1 MPSVIPCRAQQRA
14 SGTHPGWGAPNNPFL
29 RMLHASTGLRRVHC
43 LDARVQPSYLG
54 RQTAPPPI
62 RVLHEMIFIRVVLFF
77 LLFKIYDDRSIVFFR
92 TRTWKMILKLEL
104 EIRNFRKIR
113 TSSRFCCSWSL
124 IESRID
130 RMMERIIRLFLF
142 KSYSIIVLTRY
153 IHSIR
158 IFSFLLQVCSKSDL
172 EQHLCNEITY

>member
-54 RQTAPPPI
+54 WQTAPPP
-62 RVLHEMIFIRVVLFF
+62 MFSTKWFLFVWF
-77 LLFKIYDDRSIVFFR
+77 SFFSSLKFTTIDRSFFFR